1 MTLTAQSPVAVTLAQ
16 GAGVSKGLVYG
27 YFPTQWDLANAI
39 LAIEIE
45 ALASAEFGAA
55 FGTEGLVVFERSVD
69 PKGMDQDL
77 IFIYEPDAVA
87 TPLPSH
93 AC

>member
-1 MTLTAQSPVAVTLAQ
+1 MHEQKDERLEIRE
-16 GAGVSKGLVYG
+16 GAGLILWRPPNERSLTVE
-27 YFPTQWDLANAI
+27 DL
-39 LAIEIE
+39 LPG
-45 ALASAEFGAA
+45 AEFHFQPGMEHCIIGAEDLLA
-55 FGTEGLVVFERSVD
+55 FERSVD

-87 TPLPSH
+87 TRLPSH

>member
-1 MTLTAQSPVAVTLAQ
+1 MEHCII
-16 GAGVSKGLVYG
+16 GAEDLLV
-27 YFPTQWDLANAI
+27 L
-39 LAIEIE
+39 
-45 ALASAEFGAA
+45 
-55 FGTEGLVVFERSVD
+55 ERSVD